1 MYEGAFFKAYLTP
14 ITPNVKKMVRHK
26 VVQQILQDFKVC
38 IVILW
43 TLGVVRLK
51 YECNQNNYV

>member
-26 VVQQILQDFKVC
+26 VVQQILQDF
-38 IVILW
+38 
-43 TLGVVRLK
+43 
-51 YECNQNNYV
+51 

>member
-26 VVQQILQDFKVC
+26 VVQQILQDFKSVYSHFVDTRC
-38 IVILW
+38 CEVKI
-43 TLGVVRLK
+43 
-51 YECNQNNYV
+51 